1 MGAGAELRSLRTL
14 VGDGLGTVPDLGSQ
28 HTGSHLAAAPGPS
41 RHLTDPPEG
50 ALLLGWAGSP
60 PQVLPAPSLLR
71 RPLNSSAGAGVLL
84 ETNKQVTASGQ
95 RLGPLV
101 VTWRPQLRVSQRR
114 TGLPEDLLTRPHPA
128 DRVIPQ

>member
-95 RLGPLV
+95 RLGQIG
-101 VTWRPQLRVSQRR
+101 RASCRERVSS
-114 TGLPEDLLTRPHPA
+114 P
-128 DRVIPQ
+128 V